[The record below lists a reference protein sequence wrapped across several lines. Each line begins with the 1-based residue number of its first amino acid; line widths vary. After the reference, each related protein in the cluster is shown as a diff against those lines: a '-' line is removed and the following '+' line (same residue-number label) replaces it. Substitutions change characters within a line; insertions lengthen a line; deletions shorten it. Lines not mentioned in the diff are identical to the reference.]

1 MMRNFIVVMNILALT
16 LPFLA
21 AEIQNPD
28 SNCRGE
34 KNDIVYDEQRVL
46 YTPVR
51 SVLNFNQYEPN
62 YYHYR
67 PSLPATASPYMY
79 YPLVV
84 RLLLLRS
91 PAPISKWQSMP
102 NFPQSAG
109 VPYAIP
115 NPSFLAMPTNE
126 NQDNTAIPTID
137 PITPIVS
144 TPVPTMESI
153 VNTVANPE
161 ASTVSINTPE
171 TTTVPVSSTAA

>member
-1 MMRNFIVVMNILALT
+1 MMRNFIVVVNILALT
-16 LPFLA
+16 LPFL
-21 AEIQNPD
+21 
-28 SNCRGE
+28 CRE
-34 KNDIVYDEQRVL
+34 KNDVVYDEQRVL

-51 SVLNFNQYEPN
+51 SILKLNPYEPN

-67 PSLPATASPYMY
+67 SSMLVSPYMY
-79 YPLVV
+79 YPLV

-91 PAPISKWQSMP
+91 PVPISKWQPMP
-102 NFPQSAG
+102 NFPQPAG
-109 VPYAIP
+109 VPHVIP
-115 NPSFLAMPTNE
+115 SPSFLAMPTTE

-144 TPVPTMESI
+144 TPVPTVESM

-171 TTTVPVSSTAA
+171 TATVSVSSTAA